1 MPLFLEEDLGS
12 DVNLRKTAGHY
23 FEAIINTRIFKD
35 RRSSN
40 NTQSLTTEPLTL
52 NGCTKQVNF
61 QNISFAYPYLLI
73 LLALLPALWWY
84 VRKNEKQQ
92 TAAMLFADTGTLPA
106 DASLKVQLRQLPQ
119 VLKLL
124 ALGCCIVALARP
136 QLRNNVQIIE
146 GQGIDIVL
154 CIDVSGSMLA
164 QDFQPNRLGAAR
176 NVATDFI
183 SRRPGDRIG
192 LVIFSGE
199 SFMLCPITSDKDV
212 LRQQIASIQNGLL
225 MDGTAI
231 GSGLASSVDRLKDSK
246 AKSKVII
253 LLTDGENTGGLIDP
267 QTAKELA
274 KTFGIRVYTIGVGT
288 RGYAN
293 TPYETALGT
302 QVVKEKVGIDED
314 LLKQIASET
323 GGQYFRATD
332 NTELQN
338 IYASIDKLEKS
349 KVESTTFR
357 KRTERFQPW
366 VLAALLLAFGAIV
379 LQYTVFRKFP

>member
-1 MPLFLEEDLGS
+1 MNIL
-12 DVNLRKTAGHY
+12 
-23 FEAIINTRIFKD
+23 NT
-35 RRSSN
+35 
-40 NTQSLTTEPLTL
+40 T
-52 NGCTKQVNF
+52 
-61 QNISFAYPYLLI
+61 FAYPYLLV

-92 TAAMLFADTGTLPA
+92 TAAMLFAATNALPA
-106 DASLKVQLRQLPQ
+106 DKSLKVQLRNMPLA
-119 VLKLL
+119 LKLL

-136 QLRNNVQIIE
+136 QTKNDIQIVE

-199 SFMLCPITSDKDV
+199 SFMLCPITSDKEV

-225 MDGTAI
+225 VDGTAI

-246 AKSKVII
+246 VKSKVII

-274 KTFGIRVYTIGVGT
+274 KTFGIKVYTIGVGT

-293 TPYETALGT
+293 TPYETPLGQ
-302 QVVKEKVGIDED
+302 QVVKEKVGIDEE

-332 NTELQN
+332 NAELQN

-349 KVESTTFR
+349 KVQSTTFR
-357 KRTERFQPW
+357 KRTEKFQPW
-366 VLAALLLAFGAIV
+366 ALAALILTFSAIV

>member
-1 MPLFLEEDLGS
+1 M
-12 DVNLRKTAGHY
+12 
-23 FEAIINTRIFKD
+23 AI
-35 RRSSN
+35 
-40 NTQSLTTEPLTL
+40 
-52 NGCTKQVNF
+52 
-61 QNISFAYPYLLI
+61 
-73 LLALLPALWWY
+73 LPALWWY
-84 VRKNEKQQ
+84 VRKSEKQQ
-92 TAAMLFADTGTLPA
+92 TAAMLFADTSTLPA
-106 DASLKVQLRQLPQ
+106 DASLKVQLRQMPL

-136 QLRNNVQIIE
+136 QLKNNIQIIE

-164 QDFQPNRLGAAR
+164 QDFQPNRMGAAR
-176 NVATDFI
+176 AVATDFI

-199 SFMLCPITSDKDV
+199 SFMLCPITSDKEV

-302 QVVKEKVGIDED
+302 QVVKEKVGIDEE

-332 NTELQN
+332 NAELQN

-357 KRTERFQPW
+357 KRTEKFQPW
-366 VLAALLLAFGAIV
+366 VLAALLLAFSAVV

>member
-1 MPLFLEEDLGS
+1 
-12 DVNLRKTAGHY
+12 
-23 FEAIINTRIFKD
+23 
-35 RRSSN
+35 
-40 NTQSLTTEPLTL
+40 
-52 NGCTKQVNF
+52 
-61 QNISFAYPYLLI
+61 
-73 LLALLPALWWY
+73 
-84 VRKNEKQQ
+84 
-92 TAAMLFADTGTLPA
+92 MLFADVSTLPA
-106 DASLKVQLRQLPQ
+106 DASLKVQLRQMPL

-136 QLRNNVQIIE
+136 QVKNNIQIIE

-183 SRRPGDRIG
+183 SRRMGDRIG

-199 SFMLCPITSDKDV
+199 SFMMCPITSDKDV

-267 QTAKELA
+267 QQQ
-274 KTFGIRVYTIGVGT
+274 R
-288 RGYAN
+288 N
-293 TPYETALGT
+293 
-302 QVVKEKVGIDED
+302 
-314 LLKQIASET
+314 
-323 GGQYFRATD
+323 
-332 NTELQN
+332 
-338 IYASIDKLEKS
+338 
-349 KVESTTFR
+349 
-357 KRTERFQPW
+357 
-366 VLAALLLAFGAIV
+366 
-379 LQYTVFRKFP
+379 